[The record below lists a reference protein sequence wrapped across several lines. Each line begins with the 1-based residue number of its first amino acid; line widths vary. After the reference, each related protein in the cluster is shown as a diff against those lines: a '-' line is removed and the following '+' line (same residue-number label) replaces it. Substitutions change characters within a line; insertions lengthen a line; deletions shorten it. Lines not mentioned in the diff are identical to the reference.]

1 MKVNSKDKS
10 ELKDKIEQFAI
21 ENSSESPDMR
31 NEKKG
36 IRYRHQY
43 LATLYD
49 DFIIQNPEIQV
60 SLAVFCSYWPKN
72 IIKPKS
78 GDHAMCTCEKC
89 ENPALKLR
97 ALKTHKLINHEHELE
112 TVMRDIR
119 QDNFESEEVL
129 KEDLKKLLEEPIAS
143 KQVRYLEWTKVLTA
157 EVNKNTGKQKQAT
170 TQRVPK
176 VALAKDLA
184 IEALA
189 DIELLKEHLERNLI
203 IKKKIQ
209 EKKEEAIEVD
219 NKAVIQV
226 DWAQN
231 GTIIVPDEA
240 QAAFYGGRFDYS
252 IHTGYQ
258 YSKEGSGG
266 FASLSDE
273 NDHKAGAIHAALDPK
288 IMELV
293 EKGYDEVT
301 IVSDSPTSQYRNGKN
316 AFLTSHWAV
325 THGIKIIWIFTESGH
340 GKSPADGIGGNIK
353 NAAQEKQNMKPDTV
367 LLSVKDVK
375 YNLETNIDLKIH
387 TKEDI
392 KNVKE
397 NMPEKVGPL
406 VGATKVHELLFE
418 INGNIKKKNLPSDI
432 FYKPVKL
439 KILDAINIRPRVNL
453 DMAFIDEPTEENNE
467 VDEAEDIE
475 DSDLNDR
482 QDDVTRRQDR
492 RTRMRLRRR
501 LATVDDIIAELE
513 DDSDL
518 ENDCN
523 DDI

>member
-1 MKVNSKDKS
+1 M
-10 ELKDKIEQFAI
+10 
-21 ENSSESPDMR
+21 
-31 NEKKG
+31 
-36 IRYRHQY
+36 
-43 LATLYD
+43 
-49 DFIIQNPEIQV
+49 
-60 SLAVFCSYWPKN
+60 
-72 IIKPKS
+72 
-78 GDHAMCTCEKC
+78 
-89 ENPALKLR
+89 
-97 ALKTHKLINHEHELE
+97 
-112 TVMRDIR
+112 
-119 QDNFESEEVL
+119 
-129 KEDLKKLLEEPIAS
+129 
-143 KQVRYLEWTKVLTA
+143 
-157 EVNKNTGKQKQAT
+157 
-170 TQRVPK
+170 
-176 VALAKDLA
+176 
-184 IEALA
+184 
-189 DIELLKEHLERNLI
+189 
-203 IKKKIQ
+203 
-209 EKKEEAIEVD
+209 
-219 NKAVIQV
+219 
-226 DWAQN
+226 
-231 GTIIVPDEA
+231 
-240 QAAFYGGRFDYS
+240 
-252 IHTGYQ
+252 
-258 YSKEGSGG
+258 
-266 FASLSDE
+266 
-273 NDHKAGAIHAALDPK
+273 
-288 IMELV
+288 
-293 EKGYDEVT
+293 
-301 IVSDSPTSQYRNGKN
+301 
-316 AFLTSHWAV
+316 

-340 GKSPADGIGGNIK
+340 GKSPADGIDGNIK

-375 YNLETNIDLKIH
+375 DNLETNIDLKIH

-397 NMPEKVGPL
+397 NMPKKIGPL

>member
-1 MKVNSKDKS
+1 MQESETETILLKQEIKKKNDEIETLKNKLTECDVWFKNTYKYMTTSAKCEFKTAYQLAMEENPKGTTLRIRNNTGINLSNKLQVNSKDKS

-72 IIKPKS
+72 IIKPKP

-273 NDHKAGAIHAALDPK
+273 NDHKAEAIHAALDPK

-293 EKGYDEVT
+293 EK
-301 IVSDSPTSQYRNGKN
+301 
-316 AFLTSHWAV
+316 
-325 THGIKIIWIFTESGH
+325 
-340 GKSPADGIGGNIK
+340 
-353 NAAQEKQNMKPDTV
+353 
-367 LLSVKDVK
+367 
-375 YNLETNIDLKIH
+375 
-387 TKEDI
+387 
-392 KNVKE
+392 
-397 NMPEKVGPL
+397 
-406 VGATKVHELLFE
+406 
-418 INGNIKKKNLPSDI
+418 
-432 FYKPVKL
+432 
-439 KILDAINIRPRVNL
+439 
-453 DMAFIDEPTEENNE
+453 
-467 VDEAEDIE
+467 
-475 DSDLNDR
+475 
-482 QDDVTRRQDR
+482 
-492 RTRMRLRRR
+492 RL
-501 LATVDDIIAELE
+501 
-513 DDSDL
+513 
-518 ENDCN
+518 
-523 DDI
+523 